1 MAGLT
6 KILFKMAGSVDT
18 SLHPY
23 LFEGNY
29 LVLQV
34 KPADY
39 RKTSEDSYQVHR
51 GFAASAIEITP
62 TPYSFEAKTEQG
74 AEVIGEVL
82 QAIVD
87 DATSDPLKY
96 KLVECVDRHV
106 PGAPVTR
113 FGVLQFQPIAGA
125 VNGVRGKQQTEGYR
139 VFFQEV

>member
-6 KILFKMAGSVDT
+6 KILFKMAGSVNLT
-18 SLHPY
+18 AHPY
-23 LFEGNY
+23 LVEGNY

-34 KPADY
+34 KPSDY

-51 GFAASAIEITP
+51 GFLSSAIEVTP
-62 TPYSFEAKTEQG
+62 NPYSFEAKTEQG

-125 VNGVRGKQQTEGYR
+125 VDGVRGKQQTEGYR

>member
-18 SLHPY
+18 TAHPY

-34 KPADY
+34 KPTDY
-39 RKTSEDSYQVHR
+39 RKTSEDSYQIHR

-62 TPYSFEAKTEQG
+62 TPYAFEAKTEQG
-74 AEVIGEVL
+74 AEIIGEVL

-87 DATSDPLKY
+87 EATSDPLKY
-96 KLVECVDRHV
+96 KLVECIDRHV

-125 VNGVRGKQQTEGYR
+125 VDGVRGKQQTEGYR